1 MKETLLFV
9 GLLVLWFFVNRWLL
23 PRLGVPT

>member
-1 MKETLLFV
+1 MDYLIPLAFLV
-9 GLLVLWFFVNRWLL
+9 AWFGLNRWLL